1 MPAKAAKPGFRE
13 GMWAVSPY
21 NFDESVRKDMHL
33 PKQVQLMDM
42 TLREGRQVS
51 GVSVR
56 LEEVLETAR
65 RLDDVGV
72 HIVEMHHDFL
82 DEIREVKKMGVHFKI
97 QGLIHPTAAL
107 NPKQCKEEI
116 DILADAGTDIICPAF
131 AISDY
136 NFQLVESMGGLKM
149 SRAEALDRACE
160 AVQFGKEKGAF
171 INPNL
176 MDITRLDLDWLLTIV
191 SRLKEAGIDM
201 LRVDDICAPCIPAV
215 IKHHVV
221 EIKKVLGDIP
231 VAIHTHD
238 DFNLAIAGQLAALEG
253 GAEVLEGTIN
263 GIGERAGVPNLAV
276 LSAILEIM
284 YGYETGIK
292 LDKMQDLAEWLADV
306 WNQPIPDHLA
316 GHGKTAFSHA
326 AEVHYVLPKG
336 DEWSFNAWSPRVLGA
351 KAYIPLCHYAGPATI
366 KRKVVDLN
374 LGEVDNATADR
385 ILQRVRAQMRMRRR
399 EPSDRDFTRIVEEER
414 GAKSK

>member
-1 MPAKAAKPGFRE
+1 
-13 GMWAVSPY
+13 
-21 NFDESVRKDMHL
+21 MHL

-65 RLDDVGV
+65 RLDEVGV

-82 DEIREVKKMGVHFKI
+82 DEIREVKKMGVRFKI

-107 NPKQCKEEI
+107 NPKQCREEI

-191 SRLKEAGIDM
+191 RRLKEAGIDM

-221 EIKKVLGDIP
+221 EIKKILGDIP
-231 VAIHTHD
+231 LAIHTHD
-238 DFNLAIAGQLAALEG
+238 DFNLGIAGQLAALEG
-253 GAEVLEGTIN
+253 GAEILEGTIN

-276 LSAILEIM
+276 LAAILEIM
-284 YGYETGIK
+284 YGYETGIH
-292 LDKMQDLAEWLADV
+292 LEKMQDLAEWLADV

-366 KRKVVDLN
+366 KRKVVDLD
-374 LGEVDNATADR
+374 LAEIDDATADR

-414 GAKSK
+414 GRKGK